1 MAYVITEAC
10 SGAKYTS
17 CVDVCPVNAFR
28 EGEKMLFID
37 PDVCINCNACLTECP
52 TRAIYPET
60 SVPEEQKHYISIN
73 AIESKRHP
81 IITERKAET
90 TQPTKEPSQS
100 NKRFAVIGAGP
111 SGFFAS
117 EALLKKY
124 PGANIDLI
132 EKLPT
137 PFGLVRFGVAPD
149 HQDIKSVSENF
160 TQLINNNPSIK
171 FYGNVELG
179 KDIHREDLLSAYHAV
194 IYTTGGSTSKPL
206 SLTGH
211 DLPGVYGSAEFVGW
225 YNGHPEQIALTPKLD
240 TKSIAIIGMGNVAL
254 DIARVVCLPAADLHA
269 SDIAEHALKAITE
282 SHITEVNIIARKGPA
297 QAAFTPKELQQLIAH
312 PQINLE
318 VDPADLVL
326 SPAIEASLDLPEN
339 GQAKENVN
347 LLRSILT
354 RKSTATKTIRFVF
367 NSNPEEIIGSPQEIK
382 SLRVGIN
389 TISLDA
395 DQNLLIEATGNSKHI
410 ECGLVINATG
420 YQGKPIDG
428 LKFDKRQGTI
438 ANQDGRA
445 LLNNGNLADKEYVA
459 GWVKR
464 GASGVIGTN
473 KQCATSTIKTLAAT
487 LEQTQSSQPTDT
499 SIELAS
505 LLKQNG
511 TIFFTFADWLALDT
525 IERKNGLTVNRPRRK
540 LTELGS
546 MLNVKAANDQ
556 IIAKANGNFQG
567 KTIPVKEYD
576 SSKPVKKHH
585 RSCTLC
591 EAMCG
596 IIIEYQGE
604 RIVSISGDKED
615 QHSHGHICPKGY
627 ALQDLHNDPERL
639 KTPLKRVGDKWIS
652 IDWDEALEEVAQ
664 RLVGVQNKYG
674 NDSVGVYW
682 GNPVAHNLGLMIT
695 VEDFRKA
702 LGSRNYFSASTLDQM
717 PHQLTSYLMFG
728 NGFTFTIPDI
738 DRTDYMLMLG
748 ANPAASNGSLMSAGD
763 VLGRLEKIKERG
775 GKLVLVDPRRTET
788 ALYASEHQ
796 FIKPGTDA
804 LFLLGLIQTIFRK
817 SLIKPN
823 PDVALNGNIEDMR
836 PLADSIPLHQIAQ
849 VTGIPAQEIERI
861 AVEFAQADR
870 AVCYGRMGVSVQ
882 EFGALNH
889 WLMLMLNIVT
899 GNLDSVGGMMF
910 TTPAIDIR
918 DVLGNG
924 SFATYSSRV
933 RQLPEVNGELPT
945 SIIAEE
951 ILTPGDGQI
960 KAFVCTCGNPI
971 LSSPNAKQLEDAL
984 EQLEFMVSIDF
995 YLNETSRHADIIL
1008 PPSGPME
1015 HEQYDLVFNCFAVR
1029 NVTRFSEP
1037 LFEQH
1042 SYMRSDFEIFVSLI
1056 NRIEQ
1061 LKTPN
1066 NLLSQTKLRLK
1077 QKLKG
1082 QLTLERIVD
1091 LGLRTGAHGDGLKS
1105 FLPFISGNGLTLEK
1119 LKQYKSG
1126 LDLGPLEA
1134 NRLKTKIY
1142 TEDKKVKLFPQEY
1155 LEDMK
1160 RLRSLA
1166 DKKMNAS
1173 DLVLIGRRDL
1183 RTNNSWMHNSERLVK
1198 GKNRCDLFVHPETA
1212 RQHGITQGEQVY
1224 ISSRVGA
1231 LKVSVNITDD
1241 IMPNVVSLPHGWGH
1255 YYEGTRTST
1264 ASSNPGV
1271 NMNILTDEQFTDKLS
1286 GNAALN
1292 GTPVDIQKIF

>member
-1 MAYVITEAC
+1 MAYVITGAC

-28 EGEKMLFID
+28 EGEEMLYID
-37 PDVCINCNACLTECP
+37 PNVCISCNACLTECP
-52 TRAIYPET
+52 TRAIYPEA
-60 SVPEEQKHYISIN
+60 SVPEDQRHYIEIN
-73 AIESKRHP
+73 AIESKRLP
-81 IITERKAET
+81 LITERKVEGAT
-90 TQPTKEPSQS
+90 QS
-100 NKRFAVIGAGP
+100 NSTAQSDKRFAIVGAGP

-117 EALLKKY
+117 EALLKHY

-160 TQLINNNPSIK
+160 TQLVKNNPNIK

-179 KDIHREDLLSAYHAV
+179 KDIQRDELLKAYDAV

-206 SLTGH
+206 PLTGH

-225 YNGHPEQIALTPKLD
+225 YNGHPEQKTLAPKLN
-240 TKSIAIIGMGNVAL
+240 TKSMAIIGMGNVAL
-254 DIARVVCLPAADLHA
+254 DIARVVCLPEHELHA
-269 SDIAEHALKAITE
+269 SDIAEHALKAIAE
-282 SHITEVNIIARKGPA
+282 SQITNISIIARKGPA

-326 SPAIEASLDLPEN
+326 EPAIEASLDLPEN
-339 GQAKENVN
+339 SQAKENIA
-347 LLRSILT
+347 LLRSLLT
-354 RKSTATKTIRFVF
+354 RQSSASKTIRFVF
-367 NSNPEEIIGSPQEIK
+367 NSNPEEITGTEHIVNG
-382 SLRVGIN
+382 LRVGLN
-389 TISLDA
+389 TITLDN
-395 DQNLLIEATGNSKHI
+395 DQGLLVEATGHCRHI
-410 ECGLVINATG
+410 ECGIVISATG
-420 YQGKPIDG
+420 YQGQAIDG
-428 LKFDKRQGTI
+428 LRFDQRQGTI

-445 LLNNGNLADKEYVA
+445 LLNSGDLAEKEYVA

-473 KQCATSTIKTLAAT
+473 KQCATSTIKTLVAN
-487 LEQTQSSQPTDT
+487 LEQAKNDQSVDR
-499 SIELAS
+499 SIELANV
-505 LLKQNG
+505 LKQKG
-511 TIFFTFADWLALDT
+511 TVFFTFADWLALDT
-525 IERKNGLTVNRPRRK
+525 VERKNGRNASRPRQK
-540 LTELGS
+540 LIELNE
-546 MLNVKAANDQ
+546 MLEVKAANDQ
-556 IIAKANGNFQG
+556 LISKANGHAQS
-567 KTIPVKEYD
+567 KTIPVKQYD

-585 RSCTLC
+585 RTCTLC

-596 IIIEYQGE
+596 IIIDYQGE
-604 RIVSISGDKED
+604 RIVSIAGDKD
-615 QHSHGHICPKGY
+615 DRHSRGHICPKGY

-639 KTPLKRVGDKWIS
+639 KTPLKRVGNKWIN

-664 RLVGVQNKYG
+664 RLVGVQKKYG

-763 VLGRLEKIKERG
+763 VLGRLEAIKERG

-804 LFLLGLIQTIFRK
+804 LFLLGLIQVIFQQDL
-817 SLIKPN
+817 SKPN
-823 PDVALNGNIEDMR
+823 PDVALNGDIEDMR
-836 PLADSIPLHQIAQ
+836 VLADSIPLLQIAQ

-861 AVEFAQADR
+861 AVEFAQAEK

-889 WLMLMLNIVT
+889 WLMLMLNIIT
-899 GNLDSVGGMMF
+899 GNLDRVGGMMF

-924 SFATYSSRV
+924 SFATYTSRV

-951 ILTPGDGQI
+951 ILTPGEGQM

-971 LSSPNAKQLEDAL
+971 LSSPNSKQLEEAL
-984 EQLEFMVSIDF
+984 EQLDFMVSIDF
-995 YLNETSRHADIIL
+995 YLNETSKYADIIL

-1061 LKTPN
+1061 LKAPSS
-1066 NLLSQTKLRLK
+1066 LLAKTKLHLK

-1105 FLPFISGNGLTLEK
+1105 FLPFTSGKGLTLKK

-1126 LDLGPLEA
+1126 LDLGPLQP
-1134 NRLKTKIY
+1134 NRLKEKIY
-1142 TEDKKVKLFPQEY
+1142 TEDRKVKLFPQEY
-1155 LEDMK
+1155 LEDMQ
-1160 RLRSLA
+1160 RLKVLA
-1166 DKKMNAS
+1166 DKKMNGS

-1198 GKNRCDLFVHPETA
+1198 GKNRCDLFIHPKTA
-1212 RQHGITQGEQVY
+1212 AQHGLSQGEHVY

-1231 LKVSVNITDD
+1231 LKVSINITDD

-1255 YYEGTRTST
+1255 NHEGTRIST

-1271 NMNILTDEQFTDKLS
+1271 NMNIITDEQFTDKLS